1 MVAVVIMP
9 WVAFSCL
16 RTWWRTWRFWGK
28 SCTRMVASVGADS
41 PGASSTTCSSVSSR
55 SSAGVTIVT
64 LGDIRHEGG
73 AAPRPQLLPVC
84 PRNHPGDPTAPSS
97 LGRSR
102 PVPPQ
107 HLGDPLIRPMGLGH
121 PQIPHHT
128 PKSPITPSNPPPTP
142 QHPLPGESQKG
153 GGESTWGGG
162 PEQGGVHYL
171 RWGSWVWGS
180 CTWGSHLG

>member
-1 MVAVVIMP
+1 MGRWQTLMVAVVIMP

-28 SCTRMVASVGADS
+28 SCTRMVASVGTDS

-64 LGDIRHEGG
+64 LGDIHHEGG
-73 AAPRPQLLPVC
+73 AAPQPQLLPVC
-84 PRNHPGDPTAPSS
+84 PTAEPPLCPQNHPGDPTAPRS

-121 PQIPHHT
+121 PQIPHCT
-128 PKSPITPSNPPPTP
+128 PKSPHCPPASTPRGVP
-142 QHPLPGESQKG
+142 ER
-153 GGESTWGGG
+153 WGGSPHG
-162 PEQGGVHYL
+162 VGVLNRGGF
-171 RWGSWVWGS
+171 
-180 CTWGSHLG
+180 TT